1 MAIETNDAP
10 KRTRRPKKTADAQAV
25 KAEEAKEALFAEE
38 APAENAPKKRGPKKG
53 TKRKTA
59 DEKKSAA
66 KPKAAKKAA
75 AKKAAPKKEH
85 LFALD
90 IGTRSVIGIVAEQD
104 AKGTLKILDTTRKE
118 HNTRAMLDGQIHD
131 VPQVAAIIE
140 EVKGVLEQRTGP
152 LKSVA
157 VAAAGRALYT
167 MTAETEMNFSGV
179 ITAED
184 QSRLDF
190 SGVQMAQTQLAE
202 SSDID
207 DPTHYYCVGYSTIKY
222 TLDGIQLKSLIGQ
235 RGRQATATV
244 IATFLPRQVIDSM
257 DSALSETGLRL
268 QAITLEPIAAINVLI
283 PPTMRHLNLVLVD
296 IGAGTSDVAIT
307 KNGSVIA
314 YGMVPQA
321 GDEITEAISQ
331 HFLLDFNVAERIK
344 REAAEGKDV
353 TFTDILGMEYH
364 LTADEILAAL
374 LPAVQKLADAI
385 AHQIMTLNG
394 DEPQAV
400 LLVGGGA
407 LTPRLAE
414 CVAEKLELP
423 LERVAVRHPSSVD
436 GVEALPPELMQPDAV
451 TPLGILKIAS
461 LNTLHFLTVYVSG
474 EEHRLFNF
482 RELTV
487 SDALLA
493 AGIQLKA
500 ASGKA
505 GAGITVTVD
514 GEERFFPGTMGKMA
528 SVTVDGEP
536 ADLESPIASGA
547 HIEIVPGEEGM
558 PPTLTVGDIADV
570 PESYTVYINGNK
582 KTLPPAFLV
591 NGEIVEEGR
600 TLSDGDVITSKDT
613 RSVGE
618 ALKSTGYPPT
628 GKKIK
633 YKLNGTETQFSC
645 LPEILLNDQPTTLS
659 TLVYEGDRIEYNL
672 PDDPK
677 LGEVLGLSESDT
689 NLVIYFNGAE
699 KIIPS
704 ARVSLELNGR
714 PASANTI
721 VTEGCSV
728 SYELSE
734 RTPTEVSGAL
744 AAVGFEPPAA
754 NSGMIV
760 EIKLNDKIAHFT
772 DPIMNGD
779 HLDVDIRLSDGV
791 AAKKAQAPAPTP
803 EPSAPAE
810 EATAPAPTAQ
820 EAQTEG
826 GKDGLLAD
834 YLAQVEKAEAAK
846 AATQEPPKEPE
857 GKDGLLAEYLA
868 LVEKE
873 KAEAQK

>member
-1 MAIETNDAP
+1 MAIEKTDAP
-10 KRTRRPKKTADAQAV
+10 KRTRRTKKDVAAQAAAT
-25 KAEEAKEALFAEE
+25 AEENATALDFAEPE
-38 APAENAPKKRGPKKG
+38 TPAEPAPKKRGPKKG
-53 TKRKTA
+53 STRKPSTKKTA
-59 DEKKSAA
+59 DNAKTSKKTAEKK
-66 KPKAAKKAA
+66 K
-75 AKKAAPKKEH
+75 H

-90 IGTRSVIGIVAEQD
+90 IGTRSVIGIVAEQEAD
-104 AKGTLKILDTTRKE
+104 GTLKIINTTRRE
-118 HNTRAMLDGQIHD
+118 HKTRAMLDGQIHD

-140 EVKGVLEQRTGP
+140 EVKGALESAVGP

-167 MTAETEMNFSGV
+167 MTADAEMTFSGV

-190 SGVQMAQTQLAE
+190 SGVQTAQMELAE
-202 SSDID
+202 SSEVD

-235 RGRQATATV
+235 RGRQATASV

-257 DSALSETGLRL
+257 DSALSATGLRL

-321 GDEITEAISQ
+321 GDEITEALSQ
-331 HFLLDFNVAERIK
+331 HFLLDFNVAEQIK
-344 REAAEGKDV
+344 REAAEGKEV
-353 TFTDILGMEYH
+353 EFTDILGMEYH
-364 LTADEILAAL
+364 LAADEVLKAL

-385 AHQIMTLNG
+385 AQQIMDLNG

-414 CVAEKLELP
+414 CVAEKLALP
-423 LERVAVRHPSSVD
+423 QERVAVRHPSTVD
-436 GVEALPPELMQPDAV
+436 GVSELPPELMKPDAV

-493 AGIQLKA
+493 AGVQLKSA
-500 ASGKA
+500 TGKQ
-505 GAGITVTVD
+505 GVGISVTVD
-514 GEERFFPGTMGKMA
+514 GEEKYFPGTTGKAA
-528 SVTVDGEP
+528 SVTLDGQP
-536 ADLESPIASGA
+536 ADLETPITGGA
-547 HIEIVPGEEGM
+547 HIEIVPGEEGE
-558 PPTLTVGDIADV
+558 PPALTVADV
-570 PESYTVYINGNK
+570 ADEGETYTLYINGNK

-591 NGEIVEEGR
+591 NGELADEKHP
-600 TLSDGDVITSKDT
+600 LADGDVVENKET

-618 ALKSTGYPPT
+618 ALKMLGYPPT
-628 GKKIK
+628 GKKIG
-633 YKLNGTETQFSC
+633 YKLNGTETQFTC
-645 LPEILLNDQPTTLS
+645 IPEILLNDQPTTLS
-659 TLVYEGDRIEYNL
+659 ASVYEGDRVEYIL

-677 LGEVLGLSESDT
+677 LGEVLGLSERDT
-689 NLVIYFNGAE
+689 SLIIYFNGAE
-699 KIIPS
+699 KLIPS

-714 PASANTI
+714 PASANAI

-728 SYELSE
+728 NYEISE
-734 RTPTEVSGAL
+734 RSVTTVSAAL
-744 AAVGFEPPAA
+744 ATVGFEPPAA
-754 NSGMIV
+754 NSGMV
-760 EIKLNDKIAHFT
+760 VAIKVNDKPAHFT
-772 DPIMNGD
+772 DPLMNGD
-779 HLDVDIRLSDGV
+779 HIDVDIHLSDGV
-791 AAKKAQAPAPTP
+791 AAKKA
-803 EPSAPAE
+803 
-810 EATAPAPTAQ
+810 ATAPAAPTAEPTPAPAEPETEETPTAPEQ
-820 EAQTEG
+820 PKTEEAG

-834 YLAQVEKAEAAK
+834 YLA
-846 AATQEPPKEPE
+846 
-857 GKDGLLAEYLA
+857 

-873 KAEAQK
+873 KAAAQKS